1 LLKRTHRNL
10 PSQSV
15 RMSCYRNSSFSLSSA
30 KSLAVMI
37 QHWLMRMGQVFGL
50 RSQWSNTLITSN
62 LVLFKSIGT
71 LQEQNQK
78 LRIVRELPSKMESEK
93 REYEAMFSFVSRLFP
108 VAGSRYIHFFRVPG
122 VLLMILFLGRIWIP
136 RGFPPLYHDSSRCC

>member
-1 LLKRTHRNL
+1 
-10 PSQSV
+10 
-15 RMSCYRNSSFSLSSA
+15 M
-30 KSLAVMI
+30 
-37 QHWLMRMGQVFGL
+37 FGL

-136 RGFPPLYHDSSRCC
+136 RGLPPLYHDSSRCC